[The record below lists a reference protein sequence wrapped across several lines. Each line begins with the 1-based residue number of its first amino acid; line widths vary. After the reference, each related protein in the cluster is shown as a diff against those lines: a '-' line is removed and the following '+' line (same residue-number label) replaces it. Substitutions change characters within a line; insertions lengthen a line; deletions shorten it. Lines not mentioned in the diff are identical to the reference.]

1 MCLLTMGSSS
11 SSRRSGLAELQ
22 SYDADEFARAATI
35 PGTQDAL
42 QKKCTRAAL
51 HRRRQQAAAAADPKV
66 AASPEVNLAPM
77 QVWFA
82 QTLLETKHH
91 LATNAGLQNKKCS
104 DASGLRFPKQR
115 QALFKERDARAA
127 RAAL

>member
-11 SSRRSGLAELQ
+11 SSRKSGLAELQ

-51 HRRRQQAAAAADPKV
+51 HRKRQQAAAAHHQV